1 MPARGATCICTG
13 IHLPGKT
20 RDNIIIKRKAL
31 NGSRYSIDEDPTAL
45 NIKLV
50 TIDQTTQ
57 SRAHTI
63 SSVVME

>member
-1 MPARGATCICTG
+1 MDSTG

-50 TIDQTTQ
+50 TIDQTIK
-57 SRAHTI
+57 SAVYFSNSKI
-63 SSVVME
+63 K